1 MSRIDLSK
9 IKLSQLRAFA
19 AVAKHHNFSAAA
31 AHLEMT
37 QSSVSHAVAALESE
51 LGVVLFARSRQ
62 GATLTHVGAQILAPT
77 QQMLSLLDTVAER
90 AIASRSAETGQ
101 VRIASI
107 GSLATRWLPSI
118 MGLFNRQYAQIE
130 VTVTKYYDHFAVQAA
145 LEDRSADIG
154 LMDIYEL
161 EGYAV
166 VDICTDPYVLL
177 LSADT
182 LSPDEPVTWELV
194 RQQAMIMP
202 ALSDRGYDELRD
214 YVARLTP
221 ALDVAYE
228 INEDAVIV
236 SMVAQKLGVAILP
249 YLAALPI
256 PESVQVRPL
265 PDQLTR
271 QLAAVTREDVLH
283 PASVF
288 LFLDL
293 VKRSGHDIF
302 SAENLTPPSA

>member
-1 MSRIDLSK
+1 MSSIDISK

-19 AVAKHHNFSAAA
+19 AVAQYKNFSEAAA
-31 AHLEMT
+31 SLDLT
-37 QSSVSHAVAALESE
+37 QSSVSHAVASLESE
-51 LGVVLFARSRQ
+51 LGVILFARGRQ
-62 GATLTHVGAQILAPT
+62 GATLTYVGEQICEPV

-118 MGLFNRQYAQIE
+118 IWQFNEQYAQIK
-130 VTVTKYYDHFAVQAA
+130 VAVTKCFDHLAVQDA
-145 LEDRSADIG
+145 LKDRSADIG
-154 LMDIYEL
+154 LMDIYETD
-161 EGYAV
+161 GYSIV
-166 VDICTDPYVLL
+166 EIGIDPYVLL
-177 LSADT
+177 LPSDA
-182 LSPDEPVTWELV
+182 LSPEQPVTWPFV
-194 RQQAMIMP
+194 REHPFIMP
-202 ALSDRGYDELRD
+202 APSDRGYDKLRN

-221 ALDVAYE
+221 PLNIAYE

-249 YLAALPI
+249 HFAALPI

-265 PDQLTR
+265 PDLLTR
-271 QLAAVTREDVLH
+271 RLVAVIREDALH
-283 PASVF
+283 PPAVF

-293 VKRSGHDIF
+293 MKRIGQNIF
-302 SAENLTPPSA
+302 EAGKLP